1 MKTVL
6 ITGVSSGFGKAIAET
21 LSSAGMQVF
30 GASRKAAS
38 GTLPYKVITLDVTK
52 PETIKTGV
60 SEVIKQ
66 AGKIDV
72 LINNAGYG
80 LGGEMELT
88 PIEDRKRL
96 FDTNLFGYMDMVNE
110 VLPIMRKQKQGLII
124 NIASLAGVFAIP
136 YQGFYSTS
144 KFAVNGYSEA
154 LHYELKGSGVNV
166 VVINPGDYKT
176 NFTSSRIMTPVQPA
190 NKAMFDKVVKVF
202 EKDETNGIDPK
213 HCAQLIA
220 KIIEKKKPCFRYVAG
235 NFFEHKMSAFLKRIF
250 PDSWFFGVIGS
261 HYKM

>member
-1 MKTVL
+1 MKTIL

-30 GASRKAAS
+30 GVSRKAAS

-60 SEVIKQ
+60 SEVMKQ

-96 FDTNLFGYMDMVNE
+96 FDTNL
-110 VLPIMRKQKQGLII
+110 
-124 NIASLAGVFAIP
+124 
-136 YQGFYSTS
+136 
-144 KFAVNGYSEA
+144 
-154 LHYELKGSGVNV
+154 
-166 VVINPGDYKT
+166 
-176 NFTSSRIMTPVQPA
+176 
-190 NKAMFDKVVKVF
+190 
-202 EKDETNGIDPK
+202 
-213 HCAQLIA
+213 
-220 KIIEKKKPCFRYVAG
+220 
-235 NFFEHKMSAFLKRIF
+235 
-250 PDSWFFGVIGS
+250 
-261 HYKM
+261 